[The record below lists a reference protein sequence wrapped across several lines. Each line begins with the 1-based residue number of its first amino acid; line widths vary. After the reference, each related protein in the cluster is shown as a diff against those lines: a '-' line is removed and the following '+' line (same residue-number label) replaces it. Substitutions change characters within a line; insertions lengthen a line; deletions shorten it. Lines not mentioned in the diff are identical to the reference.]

1 MSGGGNRLS
10 PARKDETMGD
20 DATTR
25 IAHLLFEAGTLK
37 NQRRTGWWVAG
48 VRDPESVAEH
58 SWRTG
63 LIASVLASMEGADPA
78 EAALIAVWHDTGETR
93 TGDLHHLA
101 QKYLGPGPDAR
112 DIAADQTEGIPDAVG
127 AMVRCAVA
135 AYEEQDSPEA
145 RCAKDAD
152 KLECLIQGVEYRAQ
166 GHAAAQRWID
176 SSLERITTAS
186 GRALA
191 EAVLAQDPLD
201 WIHPAMR
208 R

>member
-1 MSGGGNRLS
+1 
-10 PARKDETMGD
+10 MGD
-20 DATTR
+20 DGPAR

-58 SWRTG
+58 SWRTA

-101 QKYLGPGPDAR
+101 QKYLESKPDAR
-112 DIAADQTEGIPDAVG
+112 DIAADQTGGVPEAVG
-127 AMVRCAVA
+127 AMVRSAVA
-135 AYEEQDSPEA
+135 AYEEQDTPEA

-152 KLECLIQGVEYRAQ
+152 KLECLIQAVEYRAQ

-176 SSLERITTAS
+176 SSLERIATDG

-191 EAVLAQDPLD
+191 AAVLAQEPLD
-201 WIHPAMR
+201 WVRTAMGR
-208 R
+208 